1 MVSGSQYRVLVGCQG
16 LAEFPNDP
24 IIVTNLRRIRSSPN
38 KNKLKVFSFKRR
50 RRISH
55 WKSLAEGANFSKQDS
70 VFWAQSVL

>member
-1 MVSGSQYRVLVGCQG
+1 MVSGSQCWVGIGCQG

-50 RRISH
+50 RRISL
-55 WKSLAEGANFSKQDS
+55 WKSLAEGRNFSKLDK
-70 VFWAQSVL
+70 VCI